1 MARAL
6 DLYPPVERAHT
17 RYTMLAVEILD
28 AVSLERVTEGIEVTA
43 KGLAG
48 NVIRNASGMHVWLR
62 QDRTRFD
69 KLVVTPRARPY
80 QAVEIAAAN
89 VQFPLH
95 VVELMPLSSYPFGAG
110 VSALRGR
117 LIETAPPPNTPATP
131 VVGAVL
137 RLEWLDDDGV
147 TWRPTAQ
154 RARTDEK
161 GEFAVFVRFT
171 PIDMPLIDA
180 GGNLSIRLFAMR
192 AGLELKVQ
200 RAYPQGRVADDVLP
214 WDQMVP

>member
-6 DLYPPVERAHT
+6 DVHLPVERAYT

-28 AVSLERVTEGIEVTA
+28 AVSLERITEGIEVSA

-48 NVIRNASGMHVWLR
+48 NVIRNVSGMHVWLR

-69 KLVVTPRARPY
+69 KLIVTPRARPY

-89 VQFPLH
+89 VRFPLH

-117 LIETAPPPNTPATP
+117 LIATAPPPNGPAMP
-131 VVGAVL
+131 IVDAVI
-137 RLEWLDDDGV
+137 RLEWLDDDGA

-171 PIDMPLIDA
+171 PADMPLIDA
-180 GGNLSIRLFAMR
+180 AGNLSIRLFAMR
-192 AGLELKVQ
+192 AGTELKVQ
-200 RAYPQGRVADDVLP
+200 RTHPQGRVADAVLR